1 MIKDAKMSGIEIL
14 LNDSRGVYIPQNF
27 AENFIMS
34 DWGVADDTRDILL
47 AGPTSENEW
56 YWEAW
61 EQVLNNASYVDA
73 GLNTWRLWQ
82 EGDLFAYCVELM
94 SDQEYADFFGT
105 ERESED

>member
-1 MIKDAKMSGIEIL
+1 MNAIEIL

-27 AENFIMS
+27 AENFVMS
-34 DWGVADDTRDILL
+34 DWGVGDDTRDILL

-73 GLNTWRLWQ
+73 TGNKWHLSQ

-94 SDQEYADFFGT
+94 SAREYADFFGT
-105 ERESED
+105 EIED